1 MAVQKKWISAN
12 IVAGKKENSGLIMPG
27 QVFAFANTFEV
38 AAADDDGS
46 VYFVGNINANMIP
59 LKLEWNSDA
68 IAGATS
74 YDIGFYTEAGVAVD
88 KDILMAQHDV
98 NAGAAM
104 GSEID
109 GLHDLP
115 IDKIG
120 KRVYEL
126 LGKTLANK
134 EDSYLLAV
142 TANTVGTAAGTISL
156 RGLFIQG

>member
-1 MAVQKKWISAN
+1 MAVEKKWISAN

-59 LKLEWNSDA
+59 LKLDWNSDA
-68 IAGATS
+68 ITGATS
-74 YDIGFYTEAGVAVD
+74 YDVGFYTEAGVAVD

-104 GSEID
+104 GSEINAM
-109 GLHDLP
+109 HDLP

-126 LGKTLANK
+126 LGKTLATK

>member
-1 MAVQKKWISAN
+1 MAVEKKWISAN

-59 LKLEWNSDA
+59 LKLDWNSDA

-74 YDIGFYTEAGVAVD
+74 YDLGFYTEAGVAVD

-126 LGKTLANK
+126 LGKTKATK
-134 EDSYLLAV
+134 EDSYILAV

>member
-1 MAVQKKWISAN
+1 MAVEKKWISAN

-59 LKLEWNSDA
+59 LKLDWNSDA

-74 YDIGFYTEAGVAVD
+74 YDLGFYTEAGVAVD

-126 LGKTLANK
+126 LGKTKTTK

>member
-1 MAVQKKWISAN
+1 MAVEKKWISAN

-59 LKLEWNSDA
+59 LKLDWNSDA

-74 YDIGFYTEAGVAVD
+74 YDLGFYTEAGVAVD

-98 NAGAAM
+98 NGGFAM
-104 GSEID
+104 GSE
-109 GLHDLP
+109 LNAMHDLP

-126 LGKTLANK
+126 LGKTKATK

-142 TANTVGTAAGTISL
+142 TANTAGTAAGTISL

>member
-1 MAVQKKWISAN
+1 MAVEKKWISAN

-27 QVFAFANTFEV
+27 QVYAFANTFEV

-59 LKLEWNSDA
+59 LKLDWNSDA
-68 IAGATS
+68 ITGATS
-74 YDIGFYTEAGVAVD
+74 YDLGFYTEAGVAVD

-104 GSEID
+104 GSE
-109 GLHDLP
+109 LNAMHDLP

-126 LGKTLANK
+126 LGKTKATK
-134 EDSYLLAV
+134 ENSYLLAV